1 MNFLVYRWMGL
12 QPGGG
17 GAYKRQFT
25 VKTLVYGTFPSLNKI
40 LTVLVCN
47 NSVDLLFVVAGGHI
61 SEKMNFIKSIIDR
74 FVMGTNNTRVGV
86 LAVGLLNNSTLPLDD
101 LESLETLES
110 FIESSSGQLP
120 SVEQFLRPD
129 VGKVG

>member
-1 MNFLVYRWMGL
+1 M
-12 QPGGG
+12 
-17 GAYKRQFT
+17 
-25 VKTLVYGTFPSLNKI
+25 YGTFPSLNQI
-40 LTVLVCN
+40 FTVLVCN
-47 NSVDLLFVVAGGHI
+47 NAVDLLFVIGEGHM
-61 SEKMNFIKSIIDR
+61 SVKMNFMKSIIDR

-86 LAVGLLNNSTLPLDD
+86 LAVSLLNDSTLPLDA
-101 LESLETLES
+101 LESLESLQS

>member
-1 MNFLVYRWMGL
+1 M
-12 QPGGG
+12 
-17 GAYKRQFT
+17 
-25 VKTLVYGTFPSLNKI
+25 YGKFPSLNKI

-61 SEKMNFIKSIIDR
+61 PEKMNFIKSIIDR

-86 LAVGLLNNSTLPLDD
+86 LAVGSLNNSTLPLDD